1 MKKSTLFVLLLIV
14 CSQAMSQSWTFP
26 TPRPRC
32 STMVS
37 PNCTIIAVND
47 GDWESPATWSPARIP
62 IHNDIVCIPAGR
74 TVEINN
80 KVYREPTSCIPLTID
95 PVQTPS
101 LYLFICGTLAFKA
114 GGKMHLGNM
123 GFIQVYAPTGIIT
136 AANGNSDLI
145 NMGCVTVWDGN
156 NDVTGPFVITP
167 TGGGPGVLPVSFD
180 FLKAEQKQPFTVQ
193 LEWATNYEENNTDYT
208 IQRSADQRNWST
220 IGTVQSIGNS
230 AAKTVY
236 RFNDKSPLSGTNFY
250 RIKQVDLDGK
260 TGYSEVARLNNQV
273 KKTISVYPNPAGSV
287 AQVYSK
293 TTFTQG
299 QVLQLID
306 AKGSRVKTFVAAGKN
321 ALQLD
326 LSNLQPGLYLLQL
339 IENGRVVEN
348 TSLIKQ

>member
-1 MKKSTLFVLLLIV
+1 
-14 CSQAMSQSWTFP
+14 
-26 TPRPRC
+26 
-32 STMVS
+32 
-37 PNCTIIAVND
+37 
-47 GDWESPATWSPARIP
+47 
-62 IHNDIVCIPAGR
+62 
-74 TVEINN
+74 
-80 KVYREPTSCIPLTID
+80 
-95 PVQTPS
+95 
-101 LYLFICGTLAFKA
+101 
-114 GGKMHLGNM
+114 MHLGNM

-145 NMGCVTVWDGN
+145 NMGCTTVWDGD

-193 LEWATNYEENNTDYT
+193 LDWATNYEENNTDYI
-208 IQRSADQRNWST
+208 IQRSADQRNWSS

-230 AAKTVY
+230 ATKITY
-236 RFNDKSPLSGTNFY
+236 RFNDNSPLAGANFY

-326 LSNLQPGLYLLQL
+326 LSNIQPGLYLLQL
-339 IENGRVVEN
+339 IENGRVIEN